1 MTSSALPIL
10 PLTHNPRPAGFT
22 LLELIIS
29 MTIISMVVLVIY
41 SAFAMGSRV
50 WERQG
55 RDTELQRREEVLL
68 RLLLDDVAGLVPY
81 TTLWEGRETFF
92 MAGGPGTLFY
102 VTRNGFGSR
111 RRGDAALFFGCLY
124 LDEDDQGDLGVYLL
138 KMPEPD
144 PDLLRALRGFAALGE
159 GARER
164 YTLPD
169 TLARDA
175 VRILSGLG
183 EAAFSYAAES
193 FLPFHGP
200 PEDALDPAS
209 TLRDEDVLELDEWT
223 EPRLPGRILLRYALE
238 DTEPRAVLL
247 VPGG

>member
-1 MTSSALPIL
+1 MTSSAPPIL
-10 PLTHNPRPAGFT
+10 PLTNNPRPTGFT

-55 RDTELQRREEVLL
+55 RDTELQRREEVLV
-68 RLLLDDVAGLVPY
+68 RLLLDDAAGLVPY

-102 VTRNGFGSR
+102 VTRNGFGAR

-124 LDEDDQGDLGVYLL
+124 LDEDDQGDLGIYLL
-138 KMPEPD
+138 KMPEPN
-144 PDLLRALRGFAALGE
+144 PDLLRAVRGFSTLSE
-159 GARER
+159 GAMER

-169 TLARDA
+169 TLRRDA
-175 VRILSGLG
+175 VLILSGLS
-183 EAAFSYAAES
+183 EAAFSYAADP

-200 PEDALDPAS
+200 PEDALEPAS
-209 TLRDEDVLELDEWT
+209 TLRDEDDLELGEWT
-223 EPRLPGRILLRYALE
+223 EQQLPGQILLRYALE
-238 DTEPRAVLL
+238 DAEPRAVLL